1 MAVPKLTTI
10 AACRVAGL
18 NRDRFNEHV
27 AAGNYTCAPKTVPG
41 RARLFDPNDMLTLTL
56 FKRLMDDGV
65 APEKAGSIAC
75 VVGHGAK
82 IEPEEEEIVFIET
95 FAGMSTAYGA
105 KHVPTNANESS
116 GLTIYKK
123 TFFNVAH
130 LRKLIAHYTDEE
142 RSIIGPDDE

>member
-10 AACRVAGL
+10 AACRVANL

-27 AAGNYTCAPKTVPG
+27 AAGNYKCAPATVAG
-41 RARLFDPNDMLTLTL
+41 RTRLFEPKDLLTLSL
-56 FKRLMDDGV
+56 FRRLMDDGFS
-65 APEKAGSIAC
+65 AERAGSIAC
-75 VVGHGAK
+75 MVGEAAAS
-82 IEPEEEEIVFIET
+82 EPKEDEIVLIET
-95 FAGMSTAYGA
+95 FAGMTTAYGG
-105 KHVPTNANESS
+105 KHLPPTANESS

-130 LRKLIAHYTDEE
+130 LRYGINHLIEEE